1 MPYDMC
7 SSDYDPLSKINPI
20 TNELLLE
27 RRRFDDIDRIYSQI
41 LIEGLPGIRR
51 SG

>member
-7 SSDYDPLSKINPI
+7 RSDYDPSFKINPI

-27 RRRFDDIDRIYSQI
+27 RRRFDDIDCVYSQI
-41 LIEGLPGIRR
+41 LIEGLPGI
-51 SG
+51 